1 MIELAQTITLL
12 TGLILML
19 VAGYQD
25 FKTHKPTLIMP
36 ALILIGLS
44 QSIIIGI
51 IIFIFAVISLFFL
64 PNSVNKVF
72 GKADIF
78 FIASTILILLTL
90 NNIIISTI
98 IILSSIYALI
108 GIIYYIKS
116 KPNELIPWVG
126 IYTLSFFIALITSP
140 ILMIIGGL

>member
-1 MIELAQTITLL
+1 
-12 TGLILML
+12 
-19 VAGYQD
+19 
-25 FKTHKPTLIMP
+25 
-36 ALILIGLS
+36 
-44 QSIIIGI
+44 
-51 IIFIFAVISLFFL
+51 
-64 PNSVNKVF
+64 VF